1 MLPTV
6 VFDVNETLLD
16 LAPVRTWFG
25 TEFDDPSLASAWFDE
40 LLRLSFVSSV
50 TDRYVPL
57 TELAGHALTS
67 TVRHDVDAETMNQI
81 RSILTTLPAHPDVIH
96 GLTMLT
102 EAGYSIAALTNSPR
116 TTAVAQL
123 TNAGIAETFDL
134 IMSVDMV
141 QRFKPHHSVYEAAA
155 EHLSIQ
161 PSSLIMVAA
170 HDWDVAGAM
179 ATGCSGVFI
188 TRGGRTY
195 SPAFPDPDASV
206 PDIAA
211 AAGWIVDE
219 SKIEDR

>member
-16 LAPVRTWFG
+16 LASVRTWFG
-25 TEFDDPSLASAWFDE
+25 TEFDDPALAGAWFDE
-40 LLRLSFVSSV
+40 VLRLSFVSSV
-50 TDRYVPL
+50 TNRYVPF

-67 TVRHDVDAETMNQI
+67 TVGHDVHADTMNQI
-81 RSILTTLPAHPDVIH
+81 RSILTTLPAHPDVIP

-102 EAGYSIAALTNSPR
+102 GAGYSIAALTNSPR

-123 TNAGIAETFDL
+123 TNAGIADTFDAIL
-134 IMSVDMV
+134 SVEMV

-161 PSSLIMVAA
+161 PSSLVMVAA

-179 ATGCSGVFI
+179 ATGSKGVFV

-195 SPAFPDPDASV
+195 SSAFPDPTL
-206 PDIAA
+206 IAA
-211 AAGWIVDE
+211 DIHDAAHRISQIPDF
-219 SKIEDR
+219 